1 MNESSIIAVSSLI
14 YTILLMIVYFYKKRL
29 SRLENKIYISIMV
42 TTFIS
47 IILFLITFI
56 FANILLKFEH
66 FNSVLLRL
74 YLVSLSLWIT
84 IFTIYTYATTKIK
97 ETNQKELVKKYIFI
111 FGIIAIIIMNLIFTL
126 PMEYKSSSS
135 GNYYIGGPSV
145 FIVYIYS
152 LILIVLNIYYLL
164 KNIKV
169 IGVKKFL
176 PLIAFIVLGIV
187 AIYVTIKIPSL
198 LLITPLEAF
207 ITFVMYFT
215 LENPDIKVIEEFKNA
230 SENMTKL
237 MSEKELFQYNVAQKT
252 KYPLK
257 EIKTLSTEAIN
268 LIKDNSEESEELMK
282 EIWEISNDLSITID
296 NTINLK
302 TIDKSKIKTF
312 NTKYNLPLLLSIIE
326 KNVSEKLKD
335 TSVELMIH
343 TSPTLPKYLYG
354 DSAILKEA
362 LNIII
367 DNSIKHTTDG
377 YIAID
382 TNYMTKDDIC
392 RITFIIEDS
401 GTGLTIKDLEKTYNN
416 NDNNIQKDNIIR
428 AKQLLSKI
436 NGTLLINTKIGKG
449 SKITI
454 IVEQKI
460 VLEEKGKLH
469 EDSKIYFGA
478 IIIWFK
484 YTFRYR

>member
-56 FANILLKFEH
+56 FADILLKFEH

-187 AIYVTIKIPSL
+187 AINIC
-198 LLITPLEAF
+198 
-207 ITFVMYFT
+207 
-215 LENPDIKVIEEFKNA
+215 NNKN
-230 SENMTKL
+230 
-237 MSEKELFQYNVAQKT
+237 
-252 KYPLK
+252 
-257 EIKTLSTEAIN
+257 
-268 LIKDNSEESEELMK
+268 
-282 EIWEISNDLSITID
+282 
-296 NTINLK
+296 
-302 TIDKSKIKTF
+302 SK
-312 NTKYNLPLLLSIIE
+312 
-326 KNVSEKLKD
+326 
-335 TSVELMIH
+335 
-343 TSPTLPKYLYG
+343 
-354 DSAILKEA
+354 
-362 LNIII
+362 
-367 DNSIKHTTDG
+367 
-377 YIAID
+377 
-382 TNYMTKDDIC
+382 
-392 RITFIIEDS
+392 FII
-401 GTGLTIKDLEKTYNN
+401 NN
-416 NDNNIQKDNIIR
+416 
-428 AKQLLSKI
+428 
-436 NGTLLINTKIGKG
+436 TT
-449 SKITI
+449 
-454 IVEQKI
+454 
-460 VLEEKGKLH
+460 
-469 EDSKIYFGA
+469 
-478 IIIWFK
+478 
-484 YTFRYR
+484 

>member
-1 MNESSIIAVSSLI
+1 
-14 YTILLMIVYFYKKRL
+14 
-29 SRLENKIYISIMV
+29 
-42 TTFIS
+42 
-47 IILFLITFI
+47 
-56 FANILLKFEH
+56 
-66 FNSVLLRL
+66 
-74 YLVSLSLWIT
+74 
-84 IFTIYTYATTKIK
+84 
-97 ETNQKELVKKYIFI
+97 
-111 FGIIAIIIMNLIFTL
+111 
-126 PMEYKSSSS
+126 
-135 GNYYIGGPSV
+135 
-145 FIVYIYS
+145 
-152 LILIVLNIYYLL
+152 
-164 KNIKV
+164 
-169 IGVKKFL
+169 
-176 PLIAFIVLGIV
+176 
-187 AIYVTIKIPSL
+187 
-198 LLITPLEAF
+198 
-207 ITFVMYFT
+207 
-215 LENPDIKVIEEFKNA
+215 
-230 SENMTKL
+230 
-237 MSEKELFQYNVAQKT
+237 
-252 KYPLK
+252 
-257 EIKTLSTEAIN
+257 
-268 LIKDNSEESEELMK
+268 
-282 EIWEISNDLSITID
+282 
-296 NTINLK
+296 
-302 TIDKSKIKTF
+302 
-312 NTKYNLPLLLSIIE
+312 
-326 KNVSEKLKD
+326 
-335 TSVELMIH
+335 MIH

-478 IIIWFK
+478 IKVLVIDNIKKEQNEIKKELSGLNIHLDIVDMGVEGLNKARNKELYDIIFIKKDLPILDGIEVYKKFK
-484 YTFRYR
+484 KIDGFNIPTYL

>member
-1 MNESSIIAVSSLI
+1 
-14 YTILLMIVYFYKKRL
+14 MIRV
-29 SRLENKIYISIMV
+29 
-42 TTFIS
+42 
-47 IILFLITFI
+47 
-56 FANILLKFEH
+56 
-66 FNSVLLRL
+66 
-74 YLVSLSLWIT
+74 
-84 IFTIYTYATTKIK
+84 
-97 ETNQKELVKKYIFI
+97 
-111 FGIIAIIIMNLIFTL
+111 
-126 PMEYKSSSS
+126 
-135 GNYYIGGPSV
+135 
-145 FIVYIYS
+145 
-152 LILIVLNIYYLL
+152 
-164 KNIKV
+164 
-169 IGVKKFL
+169 
-176 PLIAFIVLGIV
+176 
-187 AIYVTIKIPSL
+187 
-198 LLITPLEAF
+198 
-207 ITFVMYFT
+207 
-215 LENPDIKVIEEFKNA
+215 
-230 SENMTKL
+230 
-237 MSEKELFQYNVAQKT
+237 
-252 KYPLK
+252 
-257 EIKTLSTEAIN
+257 
-268 LIKDNSEESEELMK
+268 
-282 EIWEISNDLSITID
+282 
-296 NTINLK
+296 
-302 TIDKSKIKTF
+302 KSK
-312 NTKYNLPLLLSIIE
+312 PL
-326 KNVSEKLKD
+326 
-335 TSVELMIH
+335 T
-343 TSPTLPKYLYG
+343 
-354 DSAILKEA
+354 